1 MTITFSAILLGLLA
15 LFRPLQKNSFYM
27 LHCALLIL
35 VAYYIEQNLFRCTPF
50 VYKTFML
57 FVVFH
62 LISINIVTIWAYYR
76 DKRAARKGNW
86 RVPEATLHTLELL
99 GGWSGAFIAQKIFRH
114 KTKKQSYQTTFWLVV
129 AFEIALVYFIIK
141 FISA

>member
-27 LHCALLIL
+27 LHCALLIM
-35 VAYYIEQNLFRCTPF
+35 VAYYIEQNIFRCTPF

-62 LISINIVTIWAYYR
+62 LVSINIVTIWAYYW
-76 DKRAARKGNW
+76 DKRAAKKGNW

-129 AFEIALVYFIIK
+129 AFEVTLVYFIVK

>member
-27 LHCALLIL
+27 LHSALLIL
-35 VAYYIEQNLFRCTPF
+35 VAYYIEQNIFRCTPF

-62 LISINIVTIWAYYR
+62 LISINVVTIWAYYW
-76 DKRAARKGNW
+76 DKQAAKKGNW
-86 RVPEATLHTLELL
+86 RVPEASLHTLELL
-99 GGWSGAFIAQKIFRH
+99 GGWSGAFLAQKMFRH
-114 KTKKQSYQTTFWLVV
+114 KTKKQSYQTTFWMVV
-129 AFEIALVYFIIK
+129 AFETALIYFIIK

>member
-35 VAYYIEQNLFRCTPF
+35 VAYYIEQNIFRCTPF

-57 FVVFH
+57 FIVFH
-62 LISINIVTIWAYYR
+62 LISINIVTIWAYYW
-76 DKRAARKGNW
+76 DKRAAQKGNW

-129 AFEIALVYFIIK
+129 AFEIALVYFILK

>member
-35 VAYYIEQNLFRCTPF
+35 VAYYIEQNIFRCTPF

-62 LISINIVTIWAYYR
+62 LISINIVTIWAYYW

-86 RVPEATLHTLELL
+86 RVPEVNLHALELL

>member
-1 MTITFSAILLGLLA
+1 
-15 LFRPLQKNSFYM
+15 M

-62 LISINIVTIWAYYR
+62 LISINIVTIWAYYW

-86 RVPEATLHTLELL
+86 RVPEANLHTLELL